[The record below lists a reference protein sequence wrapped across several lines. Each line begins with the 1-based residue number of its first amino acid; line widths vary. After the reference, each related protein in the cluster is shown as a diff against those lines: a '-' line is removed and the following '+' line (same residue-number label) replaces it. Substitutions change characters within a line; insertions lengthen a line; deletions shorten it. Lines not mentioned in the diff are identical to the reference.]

1 MTTEERL
8 RGLFA
13 SPEPGKALRSLILEL
28 SRTGQTRA
36 ELYDLLERFLLEM
49 RQREGHREADEETVL
64 DAMDSLSGW
73 CHPQGQ
79 LLADDQPGGCSSEP
93 GPPDGR

>member
-8 RGLFA
+8 RGLFS

-28 SRTGQTRA
+28 SRTGQTR
-36 ELYDLLERFLLEM
+36 EEIYGLLERFLLEM
-49 RQREGHREADEETVL
+49 RQREGYREADEGTVL
-64 DAMDSLSGW
+64 DAMDALSEW
-73 CHPQGQ
+73 CHPRGQ
-79 LLADDQPGGCSSEP
+79 LLADDQPGNGSPEV